1 MHVLSLEAASAFPY
15 VQKEKTCSLTTDW
28 TRLSRF
34 KGTVGDARA
43 RQPSVEGRPNEPL
56 S

>member
-15 VQKEKTCSLTTDW
+15 VQKERSCSLTTDW
-28 TRLSRF
+28 TQLSQF
-34 KGTVGDARA
+34 KGTVGDACP
-43 RQPSVEGRPNEPL
+43 RQPSVGGSPNEPL